1 MANRDEILRELK
13 VEEICH
19 PLADGSTPIDI
30 LIKYGI
36 AKYNQSNTFLDSG
49 NNPLDPLMIL
59 DAGTV
64 VYLIGLASGGGG
76 LITQAYTQADL
87 VYDGTLLQ
95 YYLPVTLTSTQLV
108 VAVSSDESGTKDQ
121 IQFSVIDDKIF
132 GFTSNSSQNIIVK
145 IG

>member
-19 PLADGSTPIDI
+19 PLGDGANPEDI
-30 LIKYGI
+30 SVNYGKF
-36 AKYNQSNTFLDSG
+36 KYNQP
-49 NNPLDPLMIL
+49 NNFTDPRDIPDL
-59 DAGTV
+59 GFV
-64 VYLIGLASGGGG
+64 QYLISLGGGG
-76 LITQAYTQADL
+76 LITQPYTQADL
-87 VYDGTLLQ
+87 LYDGTLLQ

-108 VAVSSDESGTKDQ
+108 VAVSSTESGTKDQ

-132 GFTSNSSQNIIVK
+132 GFASNSVQNIIVK